1 MLIFSKELREPN
13 VLCDGFDIHTTAS
26 KPLDSKPNLLVSK
39 RRDKKIMRSHEVIEQ
54 ATRKEPLNPGLQLD
68 LARAHGL
75 RYDLQSAEACIEK
88 AVQLSSSRAQT
99 LGDAGRI
106 CLEFEQ
112 VDSSYA
118 RQQDGTGLGLALTKR
133 IVEMHGGRIWVD
145 SNVGTGSS
153 FTFTLPINQPSQNGN
168 VTSREDARSREA
180 VS

>member
-1 MLIFSKELREPN
+1 MSRPPPTKLQQAVNQLLREAEEAWGRQDYQKSIQ
-13 VLCDGFDIHTTAS
+13 L
-26 KPLDSKPNLLVSK
+26 
-39 RRDKKIMRSHEVIEQ
+39 IEQ

-112 VDSSYA
+112 VDMASS
-118 RQQDGTGLGLALTKR
+118 
-133 IVEMHGGRIWVD
+133 
-145 SNVGTGSS
+145 
-153 FTFTLPINQPSQNGN
+153 
-168 VTSREDARSREA
+168 
-180 VS
+180 